1 MHVEKGEGN
10 AAQTIANFTNK
21 EDLKVLN
28 EDIRF
33 IKQNDVTLSQKGDF
47 FFDSMLYW
55 LLYLVPG
62 VAFIIFFIIYRKQI
76 AANANV
82 AKMRTKKANKV
93 AVKRMKL
100 AGKLLA
106 ENKKDVFYDEVLKA
120 LFY

>member
-1 MHVEKGEGN
+1 MTTEEYELHVEKGEGN

-62 VAFIIFFIIYRKQI
+62 VAFIIFFIITVNRYLLMLMLRKCVRKRQI
-76 AANANV
+76 RLLLNV
-82 AKMRTKKANKV
+82 
-93 AVKRMKL
+93 
-100 AGKLLA
+100 
-106 ENKKDVFYDEVLKA
+106 
-120 LFY
+120 

>member
-1 MHVEKGEGN
+1 MNLHVEKGEGN

-47 FFDSMLYW
+47 FFDSMLYG
-55 LLYLVPG
+55 LLLFNTARCVYH
-62 VAFIIFFIIYRKQI
+62 FFIIYRKQI

-82 AKMRTKKANKV
+82 AKMRTKKATKSCC
-93 AVKRMKL
+93 
-100 AGKLLA
+100 
-106 ENKKDVFYDEVLKA
+106 
-120 LFY
+120 